1 MLDFLRREREKI
13 SYLFFGALTTLVN
26 FVAYALLD
34 ARGLPTGLGDR
45 HRPRRCRSSS
55 AYVTNRIWVFRSRTR
70 GVAAWREFGSFVLC
84 RLGTLLIDMAV
95 MLLGVDVLGVR
106 LFSGRRPPSGS
117 GSRRWICGATA
128 SNSFPTWSSIVLNYV
143 FSKAVDLP
151 RQGRP
156 GRQTCE
162 LMNKFKTS
170 FYNLVSL
177 PRVCYNRGACGAA
190 RAAILPCRN
199 EFQEGTT

>member
-34 ARGLPTGLGDR
+34 ARGLPTGWATGIATAL
-45 HRPRRCRSSS
+45 SILF

-70 GVAAWREFGSFVLC
+70 GVAAWREFASFVLC

-106 LFSGRRPPSGS
+106 LFSDAAAVWLRF
-117 GSRRWICGATA
+117 TA
-128 SNSFPTWSSIVLNYV
+128 LDLWRYGVKLFSNVVVIVLNYV
-143 FSKAVDLP
+143 FSKLWIFRGKGA
-151 RQGRP
+151 P
-156 GRQTCE
+156 GG
-162 LMNKFKTS
+162 KHA
-170 FYNLVSL
+170 NL
-177 PRVCYNRGACGAA
+177 
-190 RAAILPCRN
+190 
-199 EFQEGTT
+199 